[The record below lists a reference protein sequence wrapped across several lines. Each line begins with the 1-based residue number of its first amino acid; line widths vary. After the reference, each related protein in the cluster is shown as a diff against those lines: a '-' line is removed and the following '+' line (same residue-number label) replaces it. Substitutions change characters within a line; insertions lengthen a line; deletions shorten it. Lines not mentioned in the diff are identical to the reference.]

1 VNIQNKIITK
11 ILQYGTLT
19 GAFGLIFTVIFQ
31 ILTRR
36 FFVEH
41 APAWTE
47 EASRF
52 FFVYGIS
59 FAAGLAQKDDY
70 FVSMDYVYRKF
81 NAKTQRII
89 DLIINLVSSLL
100 FLLMTIYA
108 IQFIF
113 LGFIETS
120 PSLGLPMA
128 VAFISMLVMSGSIL
142 YFLLFQLISK
152 IRIYGS

>member
-1 VNIQNKIITK
+1 
-11 ILQYGTLT
+11 LQYGTLV

-31 ILTRR
+31 IITRR
-36 FFVEH
+36 FFVAH

-81 NAKTQRII
+81 NTRIRKMI
-89 DLIINLVSSLL
+89 DMIINLMSGLL
-100 FLLMTIYA
+100 FLLMTIYSIRF
-108 IQFIF
+108 IQ
-113 LGFIETS
+113 LGSIETS
-120 PSLGLPMA
+120 PSLGLPMSI
-128 VAFISMLVMSGSIL
+128 AFISMFVMSGSIL
-142 YFLLFQLISK
+142 YFLMLQLIQK
-152 IRIYGS
+152 IRTFRT

>member
-1 VNIQNKIITK
+1 MKQHNKIITK
-11 ILQYGTLT
+11 ILQYGTLA
-19 GAFGLIFTVIFQ
+19 GAFGLIFTVVFQ

-36 FFVEH
+36 FFVAH

-81 NAKTQRII
+81 NEKTRRII
-89 DLIINLVSSLL
+89 DLIIHLVSSLL

-113 LGFIETS
+113 LGAIETS

-128 VAFISMLVMSGSIL
+128 VAFISMMVMSGSIL
-142 YFLLFQLISK
+142 YFLLFQLIHK
-152 IRIYGS
+152 IRTYGS

>member
-1 VNIQNKIITK
+1 MQF
-11 ILQYGTLT
+11 GTLA

-81 NAKTQRII
+81 NEKTRRIM

-100 FLLMTIYA
+100 FLLMTIYS

-142 YFLLFQLISK
+142 YYLLFQLINK
-152 IRIYGS
+152 IRTYGS

>member
-1 VNIQNKIITK
+1 MREKNLIITK
-11 ILQYGTLT
+11 ILQYGTLA

-31 ILTRR
+31 VLTRR

-52 FFVYGIS
+52 FFIYGVS

-81 NAKTQRII
+81 NAKSRKII

-100 FLLMTIYA
+100 FLLMTIYS
-108 IQFIF
+108 IQFIL
-113 LGFIETS
+113 LGLIETS
-120 PSLGLPMA
+120 PSLGFPMA
-128 VAFISMLVMSGSIL
+128 IAFISMLVMSGSIL
-142 YFLLFQLISK
+142 YFLLIQLINV
-152 IRIYGS
+152 IRSNGT